1 MIPLDPDVYTASAE
15 LAKSGSCVQAG
26 VRHVVFSSL
35 EDPRKHVPK
44 GALPELASEPGRLVS
59 HFETKAE
66 TEVRRRSARPTSARD
81 KTPVLG
87 KSV

>member
-1 MIPLDPDVYTASAE
+1 M
-15 LAKSGSCVQAG
+15 
-26 VRHVVFSSL
+26 RHVVFSSL

-66 TEVRRRSARPTSARD
+66 IEVCWQRAQLHERIRA
-81 KTPVLG
+81 
-87 KSV
+87 